1 MLKKNWLS
9 GKLKTLSFFNQ
20 IILFKSKF
28 FLSSIKR
35 KRLRIFKFF
44 DDRRIGSIPRIL
56 IVSLLTIFSF
66 YSLPLIIDFTEK
78 NLLVSEEFQNNSKSI
93 LAYTLNKKNNEIL
106 ENDNLNEKDLL
117 IDIFSLNDLET
128 DTVRLNASTI
138 KQLFED
144 TDYKLDDVREKKLVK
159 PVALTLLPAEIKMI
173 ENTKRRKEFFI
184 QIVLP
189 LILKENNNIRLDR
202 KMLFTIINKNNNSK
216 LEKKWLEKKYKQY
229 GIPSKDLSILKV
241 RMDEI
246 PVSLAIAQAAKET
259 GWGTSRFAQEGNAL
273 FGQWT
278 WSGEGLK
285 PKEAAGNE
293 GHKVMKFNVLQASV
307 RAYQR
312 NLNTHSSYKNFRLA
326 RAQLR
331 DTGKPLD
338 SILLSQFLEN
348 YAETGN
354 EYVEVLKK
362 IIKQNNLKDFDDAKL
377 LPSSIELESLI

>member
-1 MLKKNWLS
+1 MFNL
-9 GKLKTLSFFNQ
+9 KLKNLRLLNQ
-20 IILFKSKF
+20 MIIFKSKF
-28 FLSSIKR
+28 YFFKIQR
-35 KRLRIFKFF
+35 KNLKIFKYF
-44 DDRRIGSIPRIL
+44 DDRRIGSIPRIF
-56 IVSLLTIFSF
+56 LTSIFIIFSF
-66 YSLPLIIDFTEK
+66 YSIPAIINFTDK
-78 NLLVSEEFQNNSKSI
+78 QLLNNKEFQNNSKAI
-93 LAYTLNKKNNEIL
+93 LAYTLNKKNNGTSADE
-106 ENDNLNEKDLL
+106 NLNEKDLL

-138 KQLFED
+138 TQLFED
-144 TDYKLDDVREKKLVK
+144 TDYKLDDVRETKLVK

-173 ENTKRRKEFFI
+173 ESTKKRKEFFI

-189 LILKENNNIRLDR
+189 LVLKENNNIRLDR
-202 KMLFTIINKNNNSK
+202 KMLFNIINKSNNTQ

-229 GIPSKDLSILKV
+229 GVISKDLSVLKV
-241 RMDEI
+241 RMDEV

-285 PKEAAGNE
+285 PKEADE
-293 GHKVMKFNVLQASV
+293 DKGHKVMKFNVLQASV

-312 NLNTHSSYKNFRLA
+312 NLNTHRSYENFRLA

-331 DTGKPLD
+331 DAGKKLD
-338 SILLSQFLEN
+338 SIILSQFLDN

-354 EYVEVLKK
+354 QYVEVLQK

>member
-1 MLKKNWLS
+1 MFNL
-9 GKLKTLSFFNQ
+9 KLKNLKLLNQ
-20 IILFKSKF
+20 MIIFKSKF
-28 FLSSIKR
+28 YFFKIQR
-35 KRLRIFKFF
+35 KNLKIFKYF
-44 DDRRIGSIPRIL
+44 DDRRIGSIPRIF
-56 IVSLLTIFSF
+56 LTSVFVILSF
-66 YSLPLIIDFTEK
+66 YSVPAIISFTDK
-78 NLLVSEEFQNNSKSI
+78 QRLNNKEFQNNSKAI
-93 LAYTLNKKNNEIL
+93 LAYTLNKKNNGTSADE
-106 ENDNLNEKDLL
+106 NLNEKDLL

-138 KQLFED
+138 TQLFED
-144 TDYKLDDVREKKLVK
+144 TDYKLDDVRETKLVK

-173 ENTKRRKEFFI
+173 ESTKKRKEFFI

-189 LILKENNNIRLDR
+189 LVLKENNNIRLDR
-202 KMLFTIINKNNNSK
+202 KMLFNIINKSNNTQ

-229 GIPSKDLSILKV
+229 GVISKDLSVLKV
-241 RMDEI
+241 RMDEV

-285 PKEAAGNE
+285 PKEADE
-293 GHKVMKFNVLQASV
+293 DKGHKVMKFNVLQASV

-312 NLNTHSSYKNFRLA
+312 NLNTHRSYENFRLA

-331 DTGKPLD
+331 DAGKKLD
-338 SILLSQFLEN
+338 SIILSQFLDN

-354 EYVEVLKK
+354 QYVDVLQK